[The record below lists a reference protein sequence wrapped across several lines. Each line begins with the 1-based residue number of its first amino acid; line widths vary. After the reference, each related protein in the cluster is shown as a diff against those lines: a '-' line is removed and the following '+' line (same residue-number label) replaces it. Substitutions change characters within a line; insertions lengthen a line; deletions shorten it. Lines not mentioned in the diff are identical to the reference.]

1 VVSATEQSLPGW
13 GWLAVGYALFIW
25 VALSLIAIWSV
36 TPDMLMAALVLL
48 AAGLVVRIRRGQTG
62 WPSFLLLGFVLGL
75 SYLAKTIMFP
85 LGFVF
90 LAIAWLASG
99 ELRRAAPR
107 TVAGLLVFLA
117 ICLPFILAISRSYGS
132 FTIGEAGTITYLRHV
147 NGQTNPHWQAASN
160 DGESQTAPSRQLLL
174 YPPVYEFAGPTGGTY
189 PVSFN
194 PAPWYSGA
202 KVEFNAGRQL
212 QAILRNVLTY
222 VELFGWQQGGLLA
235 LTGLLYALGASRP
248 GSIIVLL
255 RRWGLLLAALAA
267 FLLYA
272 LVYVEGRYVGVFLLL
287 FWADLLANV
296 RLTGSPSSPKVA
308 HAASVLM
315 VAFLLVNVVAF
326 NLEGYARLSAADGQA
341 PAAQPVE
348 VAEALW
354 EMGVSPGS
362 TVGVIGYAYDSFWAR
377 LARVRIVAELV
388 DWEGN
393 PFWSAGA
400 ALQQEVLQAFN
411 RSGACAVIA
420 EYAPARANLPGWVQ
434 VGASSYYVYRLPEN
448 C

>member
-1 VVSATEQSLPGW
+1 
-13 GWLAVGYALFIW
+13 VGYALFIW
-25 VALSLIAIWSV
+25 VALSLIAIWAV

-48 AAGLVVRIRRGQTG
+48 AAGLVVRIRRGRDG

-85 LGFVF
+85 LGLVF
-90 LAIAWLASG
+90 LAVAWLASG

-107 TVAGLLVFLA
+107 TLAGLLVFLA
-117 ICLPFILAISRSYGS
+117 ICLPFILAISHSYGS

-160 DGESQTAPSRQLLL
+160 DAESQTTPSRQLLL
-174 YPPVYEFAGPTGGTY
+174 YPPVYEFAGPIGGTY
-189 PVSFN
+189 PVSYN
-194 PAPWYSGA
+194 PAHWYAGA
-202 KVEFNAGRQL
+202 DVKFDAGRQL
-212 QAILRNVLTY
+212 QAMLRNALTY

-235 LTGLLYALGASRP
+235 ITGLLYALGPSRF
-248 GSIIVLL
+248 GSPLALL
-255 RRWGLLLAALAA
+255 RRWGLVAAALTA

-287 FWADLLANV
+287 FWADLLGNV
-296 RLTGSPSSPKVA
+296 RLTGSPSSPKIVR
-308 HAASVLM
+308 AASVLM
-315 VAFLLVNVVAF
+315 VAFLLANVVTF
-326 NLEGYARLSAADGQA
+326 NLEGYARLSAADGQTQPEQA
-341 PAAQPVE
+341 LGAQPVE

-354 EMGVSPGS
+354 EMGVAPGS

-400 ALQQEVLQAFN
+400 ALQQEVLQAFD
-411 RSGACAVIA
+411 RSGACAVVA

-434 VGASSYYVYRLPEN
+434 VGTSSYYVYRLPEN